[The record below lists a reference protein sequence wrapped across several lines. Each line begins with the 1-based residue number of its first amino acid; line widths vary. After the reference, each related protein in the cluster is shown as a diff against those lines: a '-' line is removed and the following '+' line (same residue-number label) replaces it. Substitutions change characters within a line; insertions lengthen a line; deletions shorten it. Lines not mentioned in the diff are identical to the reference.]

1 MNSFDKFLTKNNT
14 NLYYCNYVFYYFMI
28 NIIILIYDII
38 FIEAN
43 NFLLEVVL
51 TFVLFLIIK
60 INNYFFL
67 TL

>member
-1 MNSFDKFLTKNNT
+1 
-14 NLYYCNYVFYYFMI
+14 MI